1 MASKVRGDGGIY
13 PLEDK
18 PRNKCRKWKLVV
30 SLGRDPRTGKYPQ
43 KSRTFSGTYTEA
55 KAARREFVA
64 EIESGDVVRRS
75 SWTFAS
81 YAEHFCEVR
90 EKTRELA
97 PQTIYADRSYAR
109 QISHLIGHVRLQD
122 VTPTVL
128 EKAYLD
134 LRSGMSLSGRP
145 LRGTTLSNIHG
156 FVSSMMRHAKR
167 AGIVAENPCEGVDAP
182 KRDTAEKRA
191 LSEKELGE
199 LVAKLDP
206 ADSCQCAVLLAG
218 SLGLRRGELCGLS
231 CGDVDFDAMTLVV
244 RHSYDR
250 FGNLKE
256 PKTEAGSRALP
267 LSPFA
272 ALVLSVRMQAL
283 VELYGAEDGYTVTRT
298 VRGKEVVMPAPDR
311 PLLTAASGRRLSTSS
326 LSVWWARH
334 RERLGVGRLTL
345 HELRHT
351 FLSVAAG
358 RGVHPSAMQKLAG
371 HRDPSVTLRIY
382 THVNME
388 TQRAA
393 MDAIAGAF
401 DVSTL
406 TAA

>member
-1 MASKVRGDGGIY
+1 MTSKVRGDGGIY

-30 SLGRDPRTGKYPQ
+30 SLGRDPKTGKYPQ

-55 KAARREFVA
+55 KAARREFIA
-64 EIESGDVVRRS
+64 EIESGAVVRRS
-75 SWTFAS
+75 GWTFAT

-90 EKTRELA
+90 EKSGELA
-97 PQTIYADRSYAR
+97 PQTVYEDRAHAR
-109 QISHLIGHVRLQD
+109 QISHLIGHIRLQD

-128 EKAYLD
+128 EQAYID
-134 LRSGMSLSGRP
+134 LRSGQSLSGRP
-145 LRGTTLSNIHG
+145 LSGTTLANIHG
-156 FVSSMMRHAKR
+156 FVSGMMSHAKR
-167 AGIVAENPCEGVDAP
+167 AGIVAENPCEEIDAP
-182 KRDTAEKRA
+182 KRDTSEKRA
-191 LSEKELGE
+191 LSEEELGE
-199 LVAKLDP
+199 LVAQLDP
-206 ADSCQCAVLLAG
+206 ADSYQCAVLLAG

-256 PKTEAGSRALP
+256 PKTEAGRRVLP
-267 LSPFA
+267 LSTFA
-272 ALVLSVRMQAL
+272 ALVLSVRMQVL

-298 VRGKEVVMPAPDR
+298 VRGKEVVMPAPDK
-311 PLLTAASGRRLSTSS
+311 PLITGVTGNRLSTNS

-334 RERLGVGRLTL
+334 RERLGVGNLTL

-351 FLSVAAG
+351 FLSIAAG

-371 HRDPSVTLRIY
+371 HRDPSITLRIY
-382 THVNME
+382 THVNMK

>member
-55 KAARREFVA
+55 KAARRDFVA

-75 SWTFAS
+75 SWTFTT
-81 YAEHFCEVR
+81 YAERFCEVR
-90 EKTRELA
+90 EKSGELA
-97 PQTIYADRSYAR
+97 PQTVYEDRAHAR
-109 QISHLIGHVRLQD
+109 QISHLIGHIRLQD

-128 EKAYLD
+128 EQAYID
-134 LRSGMSLSGRP
+134 LRSGQSLSGRP
-145 LRGTTLSNIHG
+145 LSGTTLANIHG
-156 FVSSMMRHAKR
+156 FVSGMMKHAKR
-167 AGIVAENPCEGVDAP
+167 AGIIAENPCEGVDAP

-191 LSEKELGE
+191 LSEEELDK
-199 LVAKLDP
+199 LVGRLDP
-206 ADSCQCAVLLAG
+206 ANSYHCAVLLAG

-231 CGDVDFDAMTLVV
+231 CGDVDFESMTLSV

-256 PKTEAGSRALP
+256 PKTGAGRRALP

-272 ALVLSVRMQAL
+272 ALVLSVRMQVL
-283 VELYGAEDGYTVTRT
+283 VDLYGAEDGYTATRT
-298 VRGKEVVMPAPDR
+298 VRGKEVIMPAPDR
-311 PLLTAASGRRLSTSS
+311 PLLTGPTGDRLPVNS
-326 LSVWWARH
+326 LSVWWRRH
-334 RERLGVGRLTL
+334 REGLGVDRLTL

-358 RGVHPSAMQKLAG
+358 RGVHPSVMQKLAG
-371 HRDPSVTLRIY
+371 HKDPSITLRIY